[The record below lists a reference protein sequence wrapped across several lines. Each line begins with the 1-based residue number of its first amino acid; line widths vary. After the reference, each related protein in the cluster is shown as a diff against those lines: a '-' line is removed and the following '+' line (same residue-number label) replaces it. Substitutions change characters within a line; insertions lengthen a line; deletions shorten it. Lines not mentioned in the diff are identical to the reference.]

1 MPSQPSHTATGASR
15 AAGASGGSRISG
27 PAPLDEGQGL
37 LRCPPAE
44 PDEPDELSRFLSLVE
59 ADNEYRVDEVLKRSE
74 YETTERVSRTCDD
87 GTASGSYIRKY
98 LKTDSGLG
106 SVYAT
111 LFEEQQAHGPFAH
124 LPAIE
129 ACYRLKDDL
138 VVVMDYVQ
146 GETLQETVYRCDPS
160 PQLAMEVFP
169 RICEAVREL
178 HERFSPPIIHRD
190 LKPSNLILS
199 WDKITLIDFGIAR
212 VYAPDAA
219 GDTVRFG
226 TRDYAP
232 PEQFGYGQTDVRS
245 DVYALGLLLFYCLT
259 ERAATHRDRE
269 RGFADAQVPEE
280 FRAVIQRAAAFDPDA
295 RFACVADLQAAF
307 DQAAAAY
314 RERMSQP
321 EGEGASLH
329 PAPAH
334 PSATKENSP
343 ALASLAP
350 PDPRT
355 LVLGTTPAPT
365 GASDALL
372 TRAARRASALIPAW
386 VGVIWNTALVFLW
399 VLVLF
404 VCGMSVVDPPASD
417 AHFPLWFRI
426 VEYPVFMGVSAT
438 AIFYFLADRRALRRR
453 FARLGSIS
461 LAREFAVVVIMT
473 LGLALIMTLLSYPAR
488 GIGI

>member
-1 MPSQPSHTATGASR
+1 MPSQPSHTATGTSR
-15 AAGASGGSRISG
+15 AAGVSDGSRANG

-44 PDEPDELSRFLSLVE
+44 ADEADELSRFLSLVE

-160 PQLAMEVFP
+160 PRLAMEVFP

-280 FRAVIQRAAAFDPDA
+280 FRAVIQRAAFDPDA

-307 DQAAAAY
+307 DQAATAY
-314 RERMSQP
+314 RERVSRP
-321 EGEGASLH
+321 EGEGTPFR

-334 PSATKENSP
+334 SSATKENSP
-343 ALASLAP
+343 ALAPLAP
-350 PDPRT
+350 PDPHA
-355 LVLGTTPAPT
+355 LVPGASPAPT
-365 GASDALL
+365 DASDALL
-372 TRAARRASALIPAW
+372 TRAARRASALIPSW
-386 VGVIWNTALVFLW
+386 VGVVWNTALAFLW

-404 VCGMSVVDPPASD
+404 VCGASVVDPPASD

-453 FARLGSIS
+453 FARLGSLS

-488 GIGI
+488 GVGI

>member
-1 MPSQPSHTATGASR
+1 MPSQPSHTALGASR
-15 AAGASGGSRISG
+15 AADAADGSRVNG
-27 PAPLDEGQGL
+27 PVPLDEGQGL
-37 LRCPPAE
+37 LRCPCVEAE
-44 PDEPDELSRFLSLVE
+44 EPDELSRFLSLVE

-87 GTASGSYIRKY
+87 GAVPGSYIRKY

-111 LFEEQQAHGPFAH
+111 LFEEQQAHGEFAH
-124 LPAIE
+124 LPHIE
-129 ACYRLKDDL
+129 ACYRLKDEL

-146 GETLQETVYRCDPS
+146 GETLQETLYRCDPS
-160 PQLAMEVFP
+160 PRLAMEVFP

-259 ERAATHRDRE
+259 ERSATHRDRE

-280 FRAVIQRAAAFDPDA
+280 FRAVVRRAAAFDPDA

-314 RERMSQP
+314 RERASQP
-321 EGEGASLH
+321 VGEGALDDPATGCLSTSREVSSA
-329 PAPAH
+329 PAP
-334 PSATKENSP
+334 
-343 ALASLAP
+343 LAP
-350 PDPRT
+350 PDPHT
-355 LVLGTTPAPT
+355 LVSGTVPAP
-365 GASDALL
+365 ASAPDALL
-372 TRAARRASALIPAW
+372 TRAARRASALVPSW
-386 VGVIWNTALVFLW
+386 TGVVWNTALVFLW

-404 VCGMSVVDPPASD
+404 VCGASVIDPPESD

-438 AIFYFLADRRALRRR
+438 ALFYFLADRRALRRR

-461 LAREFAVVVIMT
+461 LAREFAVVVITT

-488 GIGI
+488 GIGV

>member
-1 MPSQPSHTATGASR
+1 MRHPHTE
-15 AAGASGGSRISG
+15 AG
-27 PAPLDEGQGL
+27 
-37 LRCPPAE
+37 
-44 PDEPDELSRFLSLVE
+44 EPDELSRFLSLVE

-87 GTASGSYIRKY
+87 GIASGSYIRKY

-111 LFEEQQAHGPFAH
+111 LFEEQQAHGEFAH
-124 LPAIE
+124 LPHIE

-138 VVVMDYVQ
+138 VVVMGYVQ

-160 PQLAMEVFP
+160 PRLAMEVFP

-259 ERAATHRDRE
+259 ERAATQRDRE

-280 FRAVIQRAAAFDPDA
+280 FRAVVRRAAAFDPDA
-295 RFACVADLQAAF
+295 RYTCVADLQAAF

-314 RERMSQP
+314 RERAGRP
-321 EGEGASLH
+321 EGEGAPLR
-329 PAPAH
+329 PGPAH
-334 PSATKENSP
+334 PSVSKEDPP
-343 ALASLAP
+343 AQ
-350 PDPRT
+350 PDPQTR
-355 LVLGTTPAPT
+355 VPGATPSPVSAP
-365 GASDALL
+365 DALL
-372 TRAARRASALIPAW
+372 TRAARRASALVPSW
-386 VGVIWNTALVFLW
+386 MGVVWNTALAFLW

-461 LAREFAVVVIMT
+461 LAREFAVVVIVT

-488 GIGI
+488 GIGM